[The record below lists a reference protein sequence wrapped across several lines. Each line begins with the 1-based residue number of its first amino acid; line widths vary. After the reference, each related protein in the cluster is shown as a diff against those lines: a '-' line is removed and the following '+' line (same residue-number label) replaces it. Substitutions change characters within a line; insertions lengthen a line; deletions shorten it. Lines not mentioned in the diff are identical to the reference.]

1 MANAS
6 VGPFR
11 ERGFA
16 GCMPLTG
23 YVTLGCPVQRADSV
37 HGPWPDTAVESES
50 LFQCT
55 TAALAPQPG
64 PQDGTR
70 VSKILSNKAIGGMGR
85 ECSDRF
91 NSTTSQ

>member
-37 HGPWPDTAVESES
+37 HGPWPDKAVDRCSGAHSFEKTYYFSNFAKGFSGSGAGRS
-50 LFQCT
+50 LYE
-55 TAALAPQPG
+55 G
-64 PQDGTR
+64 
-70 VSKILSNKAIGGMGR
+70 
-85 ECSDRF
+85 
-91 NSTTSQ
+91 